1 LAGIALIHDNCR
13 ASTHAPGARFRRV
26 RVAAVLGVA
35 LGGGTEL
42 GARQAPAPEPPAAAS
57 RTGPRI
63 ERQEWAKEV
72 DGAAPVRRLE
82 VRNDHGDIRARF
94 NAERRLEAF
103 AVIQRLDPGATGV
116 GFTVE
121 RRGEVVA
128 LTATYPPGRVQDADP
143 DPPKAAFDRL
153 DLTVYVPE
161 GVALGAQTLRGM
173 VEGRG
178 LKSDVT
184 AATLGGSVSLS
195 TTGSVRV
202 RTASG
207 EITALLAP
215 AAEAG
220 LLLFESQSGSVSIGL
235 PGKVDAS
242 VRAETAGPVASDFQL
257 TVRPAGTLPRLEG
270 RLGRG
275 GRALLVF
282 SNTGRVE
289 IRRTAE

>member
-1 LAGIALIHDNCR
+1 MGIDVIDWSSSVLIRLGCFRRGELAPVLWLALAG
-13 ASTHAPGARFRRV
+13 
-26 RVAAVLGVA
+26 VAAGPA
-35 LGGGTEL
+35 QETPSP
-42 GARQAPAPEPPAAAS
+42 APASPS
-57 RTGPRI
+57 GTRI
-63 ERQEWAKEV
+63 ERQEWGKDV
-72 DGAAPVRRLE
+72 DGAAPVRAIE

-94 NAERRLEAF
+94 TAERRLEAF
-103 AVIQRLDPGATGV
+103 AVIQRLDPGAAGV

-121 RRGEVVA
+121 RRGAVVA

-153 DLTVYVPE
+153 DLTVFVPE

-184 AATLGGSVSLS
+184 ATTLGGSVFLS
-195 TTGSVRV
+195 TTGGVRV

-215 AAEAG
+215 AREAG
-220 LLLFESQSGSVSIGL
+220 LLLFESQSGAISISL
-235 PGKVDAS
+235 PAEADAN
-242 VRAETAGPVASDFQL
+242 VRVETEGPIASDFAL
-257 TVRPAGTLPRLEG
+257 AARRAGGSPRLDG
-270 RLGRG
+270 KLGRG
-275 GRALLVF
+275 GRALVVL
-282 SNTGRVE
+282 SATGRVE